1 MGPVAVGTV
10 SSAGQACTLGRAR
23 AAPKA
28 AGVGISKREEHGAQK
43 KRVAHVA

>member
-23 AAPKA
+23 AALKA
-28 AGVGISKREEHGAQK
+28 AAAGISKREEDGAQK
-43 KRVAHVA
+43 KCVVHGA